1 MWVLVGDGEFVVVEV
16 GVGVLI
22 AVGVGA
28 GVIGIG
34 AGVGLPFLVGIGAG
48 VTGIGA
54 GIGFPCLF
62 GVGGTSVGVCFIG
75 IKTAALIACAG
86 EMTCAVE
93 KNAARHHTMLATRQ
107 VLLASL
113 APCFMSIFLNNVL
126 CG

>member
-1 MWVLVGDGEFVVVEV
+1 MLMAV
-16 GVGVLI
+16 GVGV
-22 AVGVGA
+22 
-28 GVIGIG
+28 GVIGTG
-34 AGVGLPFLVGIGAG
+34 AGVGLACLVGIGAG
-48 VTGIGA
+48 VIGRGA
-54 GIGFPCLF
+54 GVGFPCPF

-93 KNAARHHTMLATRQ
+93 KNAARHNTMLATRQ

-126 CG
+126 CR